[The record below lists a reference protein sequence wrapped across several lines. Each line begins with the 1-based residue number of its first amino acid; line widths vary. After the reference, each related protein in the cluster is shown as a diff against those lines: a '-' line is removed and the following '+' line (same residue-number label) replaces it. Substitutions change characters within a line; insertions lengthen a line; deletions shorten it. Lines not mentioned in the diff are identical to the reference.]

1 MTVTV
6 NGRPHE
12 TEAASLQD
20 LLEELGFAGRKVA
33 TALNGDF
40 VRTSLRGE
48 TVLNDGDAVEVV
60 VPMQGG

>member
-12 TEAASLQD
+12 TEAASLHD

-40 VRTSLRGE
+40 VRASLRSE
-48 TVLNDGDAVEVV
+48 TGLNDGDAVEVV